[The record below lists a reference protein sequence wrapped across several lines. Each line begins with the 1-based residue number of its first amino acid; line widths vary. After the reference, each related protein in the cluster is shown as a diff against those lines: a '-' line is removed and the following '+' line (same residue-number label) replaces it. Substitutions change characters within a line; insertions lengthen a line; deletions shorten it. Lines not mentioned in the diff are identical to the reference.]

1 MRAMQRR
8 CELLMA
14 LRPGPP
20 AYDEAN
26 PDPLR
31 CCERETWSI
40 HDYAF
45 ESVSL
50 CTITVRKRVRPGDPC
65 PGHIRARDAGM
76 RRTTGQPGGSRAIPR
91 KDHREPMRVVRVL
104 APGPDGEGEEIG
116 IVETVMEA
124 RRIAAS
130 VGWCRAYRSSIDG
143 PNSVYDCLSVQ
154 LNYTWDRERD
164 LWVSEDRGGCGE
176 PLTIPVSNDRA
187 DAGRAS
193 ISYSHR
199 IAELTESPS
208 RCARCDVVLQPGTDS
223 WHSYDRGREPD
234 TFCQDCA
241 RPPIWWDPDHRG
253 RIRPKEPSTRPKR
266 KRIRQTAGG
275 NADGTAWISPD
286 DPLFGAIHHVQDTV
300 SLADSPLRCVRCD
313 GILQPGTHYWR
324 AYSDERDFGTAC
336 WDCEGAPGYMSRG
349 PGPTPTA

>member
-50 CTITVRKRVRPGDPC
+50 CTITVRKHVRPGDPC

-91 KDHREPMRVVRVL
+91 NDHREPMRVVRVL
-104 APGPDGEGEEIG
+104 APVPDGEGEEIG
-116 IVETVMEA
+116 IVETVIEA

-130 VGWCRAYRSSIDG
+130 VGWCRAYRSSM
-143 PNSVYDCLSVQ
+143 
-154 LNYTWDRERD
+154 
-164 LWVSEDRGGCGE
+164 
-176 PLTIPVSNDRA
+176 
-187 DAGRAS
+187 
-193 ISYSHR
+193 
-199 IAELTESPS
+199 
-208 RCARCDVVLQPGTDS
+208 
-223 WHSYDRGREPD
+223 
-234 TFCQDCA
+234 
-241 RPPIWWDPDHRG
+241 
-253 RIRPKEPSTRPKR
+253 
-266 KRIRQTAGG
+266 
-275 NADGTAWISPD
+275 D
-286 DPLFGAIHHVQDTV
+286 DPFFGAIHHVQDTV

-313 GILQPGTHYWR
+313 RILQPGTHYWR
-324 AYSDERDFGTAC
+324 AYSEERDFGTAC